1 MGAMKLVAASH
12 PPEDLNR
19 LGMHMYVSISSFS
32 LVTASNLCPDLG
44 PSCADRQNEFKPEV
58 EQWGQKGTLS
68 LAKIL
73 DCAKGPVDL
82 SVDAAGEVPDEVE
95 EMAKLEAGAG
105 AGPSLSRQGS
115 MNAKPVNSTTGGEGD
130 PAQDDGDESDLSEAP
145 SPSAYEPVSPQQG
158 SGKKRQKMMTTA
170 DYDALLD
177 EDAYALEGGF
187 LEDTGLDP
195 RNASR

>member
-1 MGAMKLVAASH
+1 L
-12 PPEDLNR
+12 
-19 LGMHMYVSISSFS
+19 I
-32 LVTASNLCPDLG
+32 
-44 PSCADRQNEFKPEV
+44 CADRQNEFKPEV

-82 SVDAAGEVPDEVE
+82 SADASGEVPDEVE

-105 AGPSLSRQGS
+105 AGAGPSLSRQSS
-115 MNAKPVNSTTGGEGD
+115 MNAKPVNSTPGGEGD
-130 PAQDDGDESDLSEAP
+130 AAQDDGDESDLSEPP
-145 SPSAYEPVSPQQG
+145 SPSAYEPVSPHQG
-158 SGKKRQKMMTTA
+158 SAKKRQKTMTTA

-177 EDAYALEGGF
+177 ADAYALEGGF